1 MAYSVNEDTK
11 VATHDSETYPPTQK
25 TNATTGETTLVA
37 KTEAECIRVKALR
50 DNAPALSL
58 ERLRQKRNSLLA
70 QTDWIVAK
78 SLEAGEAVPN
88 AWKTYRQQLRD
99 ITTTYQSVSDDG
111 FTWPTEPS

>member
-1 MAYSVNEDTK
+1 MAYSVDNDTK
-11 VATHDSETYPPTQK
+11 IATYNSATYPPTQK

-50 DNAPALSL
+50 DSAPAKYL

-78 SLEAGEAVPN
+78 SLEAGETVPDV
-88 AWKTYRQQLRD
+88 WKTYRQQLRD
-99 ITTTYQSVSDDG
+99 ITTTYQSISDDG